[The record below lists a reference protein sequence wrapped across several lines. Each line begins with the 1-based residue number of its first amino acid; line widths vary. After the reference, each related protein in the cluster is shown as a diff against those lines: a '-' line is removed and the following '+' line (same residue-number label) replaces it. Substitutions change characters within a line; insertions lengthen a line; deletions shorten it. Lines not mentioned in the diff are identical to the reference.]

1 MAIKNRIAEFK
12 DEMTE
17 WRRHLHANPELAL
30 QEEKTSDYVAQKL
43 EEWGIE
49 IHRGIAKTGIV
60 GVLHG
65 QDWSQSR
72 GQNGDQINNQDKAIG
87 IRADMDALPMSE
99 LNDFDHKST
108 NSGRMHACGH
118 DGHTT
123 MLLGAAKYLSET
135 RNFDGTVYFIF
146 QPAEED
152 IGGGRIMVEEG
163 LFDRFPMDAVYG
175 LHNIPG
181 IPAGEIALREG
192 PTMACADT
200 FDVVVTGKGGH
211 AAMPQLAVDSIV
223 VATQIVQAYQSIV
236 SRAIDPIESAVV
248 SVTQFHAG
256 DAYNVL
262 PQEAKICGTV
272 RTFKPEVRARVRKAM
287 ENMAKSISIA
297 HGAEASFEYREGYP
311 VLINDASHTKKAA
324 VIAKKLVGEDKVHE
338 GTPPMM
344 GGEDFSYMLEAKA
357 GTYVFLG
364 NGVEGEK
371 GGVSVHHPEY
381 DFNDDISP
389 VGASFWAELVESSL
403 PRRT

>member
-1 MAIKNRIAEFK
+1 MAIKNRIAEFQA
-12 DEMTE
+12 EMTE

-65 QDWSQSR
+65 QSR
-72 GQNGDQINNQDKAIG
+72 GQNDGHNGNQGKAIG

-108 NSGRMHACGH
+108 NAGRMHACGH

-163 LFDRFPMDAVYG
+163 LFDRFPMEAVYG
-175 LHNIPG
+175 LHNMPG

-211 AAMPQLAVDSIV
+211 AAMPQFAVDSII

-236 SRAIDPIESAVV
+236 SRAVDPIESAVV

-287 ENMAKSISIA
+287 EDMAKSISIA
-297 HGAEASFEYREGYP
+297 HGAEASFEYHEGYP
-311 VLINDASHTKKAA
+311 ALVNDASHTEKAA

-338 GTPPMM
+338 GMPPMM

-357 GTYVFLG
+357 GTYIFLG

-403 PRRT
+403 PRQT